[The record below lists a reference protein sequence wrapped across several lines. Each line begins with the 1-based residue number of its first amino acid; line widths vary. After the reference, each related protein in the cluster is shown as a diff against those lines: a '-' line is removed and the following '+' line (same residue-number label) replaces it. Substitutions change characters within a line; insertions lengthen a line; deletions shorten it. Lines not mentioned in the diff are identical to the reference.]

1 MASNTTLRVVE
12 HHFTVYRSTWRGS
25 LVSSFLA
32 PVLYLAAMGIG
43 LGSLIHA
50 PARTSHLGGLSYLAF
65 VGPGLLA
72 ASAMQIASSESTF
85 PVMAGIKWLRT
96 WHGMLATPI
105 RVRDLVNG
113 EFVWIMFRVA
123 LAAVAYLIVLTLFG
137 IATGPM
143 ALLAVPAAVL
153 CGMAFSTPIAAFAA
167 TQETD
172 QGFVL
177 IFRLGVMPLFL
188 FSGTFF
194 PVSQLPR
201 VLQPV
206 ARVTPLW
213 HGVELTRA
221 FVLDRVDWVGVVV
234 HVAYLLA
241 WVLVGWAIARRTFE
255 RRLAQ

>member
-1 MASNTTLRVVE
+1 MPANTTLRVVE
-12 HHFTVYRSTWRGS
+12 HHLTVYKSTWRGS

-43 LGSLIHA
+43 LGSLVGTH
-50 PARTSHLGGLSYLAF
+50 ARTTQLGGLSYLSF

-105 RVRDLVNG
+105 RVRDLVTG
-113 EFVWIMFRVA
+113 EFIWIVFRVA

-137 IATGPM
+137 IPAGPI
-143 ALLAVPAAVL
+143 AILAIPSAVL

-194 PVSQLPR
+194 PISQLPGA
-201 VLQPV
+201 LQPI
-206 ARVTPLW
+206 ARITPLW
-213 HGVELTRA
+213 HGVELTRM
-221 FVLDRVDWVGVVV
+221 FVLDRVDWVAAAV
-234 HVAYLLA
+234 HIAYLLV
-241 WVLVGWAIARRTFE
+241 WVAVGWSIARRTFE
-255 RRLAQ
+255 RRLAA